1 MSKEQKIRGVLFYIS
16 CLVFILGLP
25 GILVYTMGYQ
35 FDRSTWKFTRTGL
48 ISLKSDPSGAN
59 VYLDQTLFSGKT
71 PCSINEVL
79 PGVHH
84 IELTLDGYYSY
95 SSDIEVSPSKV
106 SRMEKIILFPLRADV
121 QQLNK
126 ERISSF
132 WLDQPRNLAYYVN
145 LEENSIYKSDLD
157 GEHFKLVANFI
168 ALRPPPKKWLFSPDR
183 EKLLYFSGRQIGLI
197 NLHPESESLPQES
210 QFVINYPQDNIQ
222 DIFWHADNY
231 HLIIAGEKKISML
244 EAKPEALPFTLANLN
259 KRNAS
264 VLFDPRDEILYF
276 SDSQRA
282 EDGRIYDNIYKLE
295 LKTKLYPFRDLMR
308 LKPNEREQKD

>member
-16 CLVFILGLP
+16 CLIFILGLP
-25 GILVYTMGYQ
+25 FILAYTMGYQ

-48 ISLKSDPSGAN
+48 ISLKSEPAGAN
-59 VYLDQTLFSGKT
+59 VYLDQTLFSEKT

-79 PGVHH
+79 PGAHH

-106 SRMEKIILFPLRADV
+106 RRMEKIILFPLRTDV

-132 WLDQPRNLAYYVN
+132 WLDEPRNLVYYVN
-145 LEENSIYKSDLD
+145 LDENSIYKSDLD

-197 NLHPESESLPQES
+197 NLHPESESLPQGS
-210 QFVINYPQDNIQ
+210 QFVINYPQDNIR

-231 HLIIAGEKKISML
+231 HLIISGEKKISIL
-244 EAKPEALPFTLANLN
+244 EAKPEALPFILVNLN

-264 VLFDPRDEILYF
+264 VFFDPRDEVLYF